1 VSKSEQV
8 IIIGGGLAGCEAA
21 WQLLRRGHAVQM
33 YEMKP
38 QKFSPA
44 HKMENLAE
52 LVCSNSLKS
61 NSLDNAHGLLK
72 EEMRRL
78 HSLIIEAAD
87 STAVAAGSA
96 LAVDRAQ
103 FAQEVEAKL
112 KAHKNF
118 SLDRTEI
125 TTIPQDS
132 LTIIATGP
140 LTSEAMAQDITKV
153 LNSAAI
159 EKRNL
164 MGLFKNVQMQGAQK
178 TEPRGVYE
186 HTSSGAVCSATQ
198 QMSVFQQ
205 PHSSYLYFYDAIAP
219 IIEADSIDINKVF
232 RASRYD
238 KGTPDYLNCPL
249 SEEEYKRF
257 RQELLAGEKV
267 AAKLFEDVK
276 HFEGCLPVEVLAERG
291 EDTLAFGPM
300 KPVGLIDPRTGAMP
314 YAVVQL
320 RRENTAGTLF
330 NLVGFQTKL
339 TWPEQ
344 RRVFRLIPG
353 LEKAEFARYGSIHRN
368 TFIHS
373 PSLLTP
379 SLQLKNNQNVLF
391 AGQITGVEGYTESA
405 AMGLLAGLNAAFIM
419 EGKILQPPPSQTAIG
434 ALVNYIVAPE
444 SSARFQPMNIN
455 FGLLESL
462 PSKKMKKKERN
473 SRLVNQAMQFLN
485 EWIANQNLE

>member
-1 VSKSEQV
+1 MKSEQV

-44 HKMENLAE
+44 HEIENLAE

-78 HSLIIEAAD
+78 NSLIIAAAD
-87 STAVAAGSA
+87 STAVPAGSA

-103 FAQEVEAKL
+103 FSKEVETQL
-112 KAHKNF
+112 KDQNNF

-140 LTSEAMAQDITKV
+140 LTSDAMAQEIARM
-153 LNSAAI
+153 LN
-159 EKRNL
+159 
-164 MGLFKNVQMQGAQK
+164 
-178 TEPRGVYE
+178 
-186 HTSSGAVCSATQ
+186 
-198 QMSVFQQ
+198 
-205 PHSSYLYFYDAIAP
+205 SSYLYFYDAIAP
-219 IIEADSIDINKVF
+219 IIEADSIDMEKVYW
-232 RASRYD
+232 ASRYD

-257 RQELLAGEKV
+257 CQELLAGEKV
-267 AAKLFEDVK
+267 AAKSFEDVK

-300 KPVGLIDPRTGAMP
+300 KPVGLINPRTGAMP

-339 TWPEQ
+339 TWLEQ

-353 LEKAEFARYGSIHRN
+353 LENAQFARYGSIHRN

-379 SLQLKNNQNVLF
+379 SLQLKNNENILF

-405 AMGLLAGLNAAFIM
+405 AMGLLAGLNAAFII
-419 EGKILQPPPSQTAIG
+419 EGKKLQPPPPQTAIG
-434 ALVNYIVAPE
+434 ALANYIVAPE

-455 FGLLESL
+455 FGLLGSLPSL
-462 PSKKMKKKERN
+462 PSKKIKKKERN
-473 SRLVNQAMQFLN
+473 SRLVNQALQFLN
-485 EWIANQNLE
+485 DWIANQDLN